1 MTSVPPDAQSNGSAP
16 VKQEDDDAA
25 SARSLH
31 LSRSSSSS
39 TPEVSSG
46 RLSESRDERT
56 VLSALVPRGKSGLLF
71 RSRSAVHA

>member
-16 VKQEDDDAA
+16 VKQEEDDAA

-31 LSRSSSSS
+31 LSRSSSS